1 MQVSFLGQFKALM
14 KKNILLKKRAKR
26 QFLMEIFYPV
36 YFGIILSVIKL
47 TTKTDTLP
55 SIPFMNARTLDNN
68 TLQNANNF
76 VGKNI
81 LVSPDTTEIRT
92 IATDSVTIL
101 QQMLNLPTPPT
112 LVYYADKNS
121 MDTAYSADSSNV
133 SAGLIFYY
141 DGQTNSSYAI
151 RTPHDNAADTTSWIR
166 QQGQCRNGD
175 GTDTTNCDANK
186 YLNSGFCLL
195 QAAVDTAFIRIQTG
209 DSSYPRPDI
218 SVQMMPKPAYTPD
231 TSYLQTISSIYF
243 VIAYSPIVSYLTT
256 NLVAE
261 KEKKIKESM
270 KMMGLRDS
278 AFWLSW
284 GLVYLIV
291 IAIST
296 AIITILMVATSFF
309 ANSNALIFFLILFFY
324 GLSII
329 TFSYML
335 TPFFDK
341 ARSAGGLASL
351 MSIIFSCLY
360 LIVSL
365 TRTMLPSGGVVYSV
379 SPGVRWLLCILSP
392 VAVALAIDQAIFLD
406 KPLNGGMN
414 FSTISDGDFPLYA
427 PLVMLLVDTLLYFFL
442 AAYLDNVIP
451 GEFGA
456 RQKPWYFLMP
466 SYWCSKGDDD
476 LALLHRVEY
485 SEGNEEFVESVP
497 AELKDKTAVRLLDI
511 HKEFKSKETNE
522 MVPAVNGLSLDIYE
536 GQVTCLL
543 GHNGAGKT
551 TLVNMLTGLM
561 PPTKGTASI
570 LGLNITSGVE
580 MQKIRSMTGICPQ
593 HNILFDDLS
602 CIEHLHVYGAIK
614 GVPDSRLS
622 SETDT
627 ALKNVDLYKERN
639 TFAKNLSGGQKRKLC
654 VAIALIGDPKIIFL
668 DEPTA
673 GMDPY
678 SRRHLWSILKEKKE
692 GRVILLTTHF
702 MDEADIL
709 ADRKAI
715 ISKGK
720 LRCCGSSLFLKSK
733 FGIGYHLN
741 MVVDPGCDTDQVTQI
756 VQNSVT
762 GAELQRS
769 HGKELAFTLPLNQ
782 LQNFPVLFSELE
794 KPNTTIS
801 TMADSLGIKNYGVS
815 MTSLEEVFLKLE
827 EDDSSFDLKDIT
839 TTPTKKS
846 YGAMENSNNPVHAET
861 MTMDTALSTSCVDH
875 STLTSQQFWSL
886 CKVRFF
892 RLVRD
897 PGAVIFSLIFPAIF
911 VLAGMLVNK
920 YVQSPSPDT
929 TPVALYINNAITQYV
944 RETGKPAG
952 TPTLAVHDAV
962 GSADSTT
969 FMNLIIADFVTE
981 TFTNASNLLP
991 GYHQMGVQLDNYTV
1005 TGSVINQGFTA
1016 VYNDSAIHSMPAAIS
1031 LMTNKLLSA
1040 LNLSPLLST
1049 VNLPWPQGAS
1059 SRTYDQGA
1067 FSSTI
1072 LVAMAFVTVPP
1083 SFAVAL
1089 VKDRQFKIRSQ
1100 MRVTGVTFS
1109 MYWATTFFVDILQYL
1124 IPATLSI
1131 IFALALQPAS
1141 LQSGGAVLA
1150 MLILFVCFVPSNTVF
1165 AYIISFLFTKFES
1178 AQGAGVTMFFF
1189 ISFIPYIVVSLLD
1202 MLLRNNVAS
1211 ILHYIFL
1218 ILDPPYAVFGGFYYI
1233 DRVYRVHLYSGAPD
1247 SDIPVSDYFSTEFI
1261 MSFVMPLIHFS
1272 VGFFVLRMLDI
1283 RNTGG
1288 DVRETFPCLNK
1299 NRISQVIPHK
1309 NDDDIEG
1316 EDEDVT
1322 SERERVLHIKSNQ
1335 GNVAAYVENL
1345 RKEFIKDG
1353 AGQCCKKT
1361 TKEEKTKVVVR
1372 NTTYAVNTGEI
1383 FGLLGPNGAGKSTT
1397 LNMMIAEIAPTKGQ
1411 VVIGGYDIHS
1421 CMSEAFEG
1429 LGFCP
1434 QHDALWDVVTLKEHI
1449 ECYANIR
1456 GVPKDKIPVLS
1467 NYFIQNMKLDEHKNK
1482 QAKTLSGG
1490 TKRKLSYILSILG
1503 RPKIVLLDEPSTGM
1517 DPQSKRFLWDT
1528 ISSCFEGTERG
1539 AILTTHYMEE
1549 ADALCSRVAI
1559 MVNGKLQ
1566 CLGET
1571 QRLKNKYGS
1580 GYMLELKLSLSG
1592 GQEDLEERLEAL
1604 ERDVMEL
1611 FPQAKCQEKFAER
1624 ANYTIPRDGIRSLAS
1639 TFTALEQA
1647 KSKHSLEEY
1656 SFSQSTLEQVFLQF
1670 AKQQLDENMSEE
1682 PNSDGFVPEV
1692 SVAGLSSV
1700 QDTNNSHMTYLDTKM
1715 EPAIRT

>member
-1 MQVSFLGQFKALM
+1 MQVTFAGQFKALL
-14 KKNILLKKRAKR
+14 KKNVLLKKRAKR
-26 QFLMEIFYPV
+26 QFLLEILYPI
-36 YFGIILSVIKL
+36 YFGAILSVIKL
-47 TTKTDTLP
+47 TTKTDTLS

-68 TLQNANNF
+68 TLQNADSF
-76 VGKNI
+76 LGKNI
-81 LVSPDTTEIRT
+81 LVAPDTAEIRT
-92 IATDSVTIL
+92 IASDSVTIL
-101 QQMLNLPTPPT
+101 QQMLNMPSPPT
-112 LVYYADKNS
+112 LVYYSDQNA
-121 MDTAYSADSSNV
+121 MDTAYQADSSNISV
-133 SAGLIFYY
+133 GLIFYY
-141 DGQTNSSYAI
+141 DGKTNSSYAI

-166 QQGQCRNGD
+166 QQDQCRGGNGQ
-175 GTDTTNCDANK
+175 DTTNCDANK
-186 YLNSGFCLL
+186 YLNSGFCLI
-195 QAAVDTAFIRIQTG
+195 QAAVDAAFIRIQTG
-209 DSSYPRPDI
+209 DSSFPLPDI
-218 SVQMMPKPAYTPD
+218 SVQMMPKPSYTPD
-231 TSYLQTISSIYF
+231 TSYIQTISSIYF

-284 GLVYLIV
+284 GLIYLVV

-296 AIITILMVATSFF
+296 AAITVLMVATSFF
-309 ANSNALIFFLILFFY
+309 ANSNAFIFFLILFFY
-324 GLSII
+324 GISII

-335 TPFFDK
+335 TPFFNK
-341 ARSAGGLASL
+341 AQTAGGLASL

-360 LIVSL
+360 LVVSQ
-365 TRTMLPSGGVVYSV
+365 TRTMLPSGAVVYSV
-379 SPGVRWLLCILSP
+379 SPGVRWLLSLISP

-427 PLVMLLVDTLLYFFL
+427 PMVMLLVDALLYFFL
-442 AAYLDNVIP
+442 AAYLDNVLP

-456 RQKPWYFLMP
+456 RHKPWYLFMP
-466 SYWCSKGDDD
+466 SYWCTKGDDD
-476 LALLHRVEY
+476 LALLNKVEY
-485 SEGNEEFVESVP
+485 AEGNEEFVESVP
-497 AELKDKTAVRLLDI
+497 EDLRDKTAVRLLDI
-511 HKEFKSKETNE
+511 HKEFKSKETKE

-570 LGLNITSGVE
+570 LGLNIANGLD

-602 CIEHLHVYGAIK
+602 SVEHLHLYGAIK
-614 GVPDSRLS
+614 GVSDSRLQ
-622 SETDT
+622 SEAEK
-627 ALKNVDLYKERN
+627 ALQNVDLYKERN

-673 GMDPY
+673 GMDPF

-692 GRVILLTTHF
+692 GRVIVLTTHF

-741 MVVDPGCDTDQVTQI
+741 MVVDPGCDVDQVTQL
-756 VQNSVT
+756 VKSCVS
-762 GAELQRS
+762 GGELQRT
-769 HGKELAFTLPLNQ
+769 HGKELAYTLPLNE
-782 LQNFPVLFSELE
+782 LRNFPVLFSTLE
-794 KPNTTIS
+794 KPNTSIS
-801 TMADSLGIKNYGVS
+801 SMADSLGIKNYGVS

-839 TTPTKKS
+839 MTPSKQS
-846 YGAMENSNNPVHAET
+846 YGSMENPNNPINSET
-861 MTMDTALSTSCVDH
+861 MTMDTAMSTSCVDR
-875 STLTSQQFWSL
+875 SALRSQQFWAL

-892 RLVRD
+892 RLIRD
-897 PGAVIFSLIFPAIF
+897 PGAIIFSLIFPALF

-929 TPVALYINNAITQYV
+929 APVALYIDNAITQYA
-944 RETGKPAG
+944 RKMGTPAG
-952 TPTLAVHDAV
+952 TPTLAVNDAV
-962 GSADSTT
+962 ASADSTT
-969 FMNLIIADFVTE
+969 FMNLISADFVTE
-981 TFTNASNLLP
+981 TFANASNLLP
-991 GYHQMGVQLDNYTV
+991 GYHQMGVQLDTYTV
-1005 TGSVINQGFTA
+1005 AGSVINQGFTA

-1031 LMTNKLLSA
+1031 LMTNKLLTA
-1040 LNLSPLLST
+1040 LNLSPLQS
-1049 VNLPWPQGAS
+1049 VVSLPWPKGPS

-1067 FSSTI
+1067 FSATI

-1083 SFAVAL
+1083 SFAIAL
-1089 VKDRQFKIRSQ
+1089 VKDRQFKVRSQ
-1100 MRVTGVTFS
+1100 MRVTGVTFT

-1124 IPATLSI
+1124 IPATLSV

-1141 LQSGGAVLA
+1141 LTYSGAVLA

-1165 AYIISFLFTKFES
+1165 AYLISYLFTKFES
-1178 AQGAGVTMFFF
+1178 AQGAGVTIFFF
-1189 ISFIPYIVVSLLD
+1189 ISFIPYIIVSLLD

-1211 ILHYIFL
+1211 ILHYVFL
-1218 ILDPPYAVFGGFYYI
+1218 LLDPPYAVFGGLYYI
-1233 DRVYRVHLYSGAPD
+1233 DRVYRIHLYTSAPG
-1247 SDIPVSDYFSTEFI
+1247 SDIPVSDYFSPEFV
-1261 MSFVMPLIHFS
+1261 MSFVAPIIHF
-1272 VGFFVLRMLDI
+1272 VLGFFILRMLDI
-1283 RNTGG
+1283 KTTGG
-1288 DVRETFPCLNK
+1288 DIRETFPCLKKKRN
-1299 NRISQVIPHK
+1299 SQVIPHK
-1309 NDDDIEG
+1309 NDDDIED

-1322 SERERVLHIKSNQ
+1322 SERQRVQCIKSDRE
-1335 GNVAAYVENL
+1335 NVAAYVENL
-1345 RKEFIKDG
+1345 RKEFTKDG
-1353 AGQCCKKT
+1353 AGSCKGCRKT
-1361 TKEEKTKVVVR
+1361 TKKEKTKVVVR

-1383 FGLLGPNGAGKSTT
+1383 LGLLGPNGAGKSTT

-1421 CMSEAFEG
+1421 CMSEAFKG

-1434 QHDALWDVVTLKEHI
+1434 QHDALWDVITLKEHI

-1456 GVPKDKIPVLS
+1456 GVPKEKIPVLS
-1467 NYFIQNMKLDEHKNK
+1467 NYFIQNLKLDEHKNK
-1482 QAKTLSGG
+1482 QSKKLSGG

-1503 RPKIVLLDEPSTGM
+1503 RPKIVLLDEPSTGL

-1580 GYMLELKLSLSG
+1580 GYMLEVKLRLLG
-1592 GQEDLEERLEAL
+1592 GGGDLDDRMEAL
-1604 ERDVMEL
+1604 DSDMKDL
-1611 FPQAKCQEKFAER
+1611 FPEATCQEKFAER
-1624 ANYTIPRDGIRSLAS
+1624 VHYSIPRNSIKSLAS
-1639 TFTALEQA
+1639 SFTALEQA
-1647 KSKHSLEEY
+1647 KAKHSLEEY

-1670 AKQQLDENMSEE
+1670 AKQQLDENASEE
-1682 PNSDGFVPEV
+1682 PDSNGFVPEV
-1692 SVAGLSSV
+1692 S
-1700 QDTNNSHMTYLDTKM
+1700 
-1715 EPAIRT
+1715 